1 MARGARFKRRAR
13 ARLRGRV
20 RFGGRRGFKLDF
32 PRGAQRSHGMSESL
46 VSYAVSRGLTPPP
59 PPYDDEV
66 LGSFAATVYL
76 HPLREGR
83 RVPRE
88 DAYLAGA
95 AAHRIETSQGPV
107 SAWRW
112 GPADGPLVGLVHGWQ
127 GHAGQMGGFAAPLVA
142 AGFGV
147 LAFDAPGHG
156 DSPDAEVSVPL
167 LARVVADL
175 ATRQGAFF
183 GLVGHSMGAAAA
195 AMATTLG
202 VRPAG
207 VVLLAPPLSQ
217 AERVERMVDRLQ
229 FTPGVAQA
237 FVRALERKSGFRH
250 EDVDM
255 RVAARG
261 ADFPALLFHDPT
273 DRSCPFRNS
282 ELIAAEWAGARIV
295 PCPGRGHLRI
305 LSTPYVHQQTA
316 EFFTAR
322 R

>member
-1 MARGARFKRRAR
+1 
-13 ARLRGRV
+13 
-20 RFGGRRGFKLDF
+20 
-32 PRGAQRSHGMSESL
+32 MSDLL

-66 LGSFAATVYL
+66 LGNLAAAVYL

-83 RVPRE
+83 RIPRE

-95 AAHRIETSQGPV
+95 VAQRIETSQGPV

-112 GPADGPLVGLVHGWQ
+112 GPPGGPLVVLIHGWQ

-156 DSPDAEVSVPL
+156 DSPDAEVSVPS

-175 ATRQGAFF
+175 ATRLGPFF

-207 VVLLAPPLSQ
+207 VVLPALPLSQ
-217 AERVERMVDRLQ
+217 AERVARMVDRLQ
-229 FTPGVAQA
+229 FTPGS
-237 FVRALERKSGFRH
+237 RR
-250 EDVDM
+250 
-255 RVAARG
+255 
-261 ADFPALLFHDPT
+261 
-273 DRSCPFRNS
+273 
-282 ELIAAEWAGARIV
+282 
-295 PCPGRGHLRI
+295 
-305 LSTPYVHQQTA
+305 LS
-316 EFFTAR
+316 
-322 R
+322 

>member
-1 MARGARFKRRAR
+1 
-13 ARLRGRV
+13 
-20 RFGGRRGFKLDF
+20 
-32 PRGAQRSHGMSESL
+32 MSESL

-59 PPYDDEV
+59 PPYDDEG

-127 GHAGQMGGFAAPLVA
+127 GHAGQMGGFAAPLVDA
-142 AGFGV
+142 KFGV

-156 DSPDAEVSVPL
+156 DSPDAEVSVPS

-175 ATRQGAFF
+175 ATRVGPFF
-183 GLVGHSMGAAAA
+183 GLVGHSMGAAAV

-255 RVAARG
+255 RVAARA

-295 PCPGRGHLRI
+295 PCPGRGHLRV
-305 LSTPYVHQQTA
+305 LSTPYVHQQTVD
-316 EFFTAR
+316 FFTAR

>member
-1 MARGARFKRRAR
+1 
-13 ARLRGRV
+13 
-20 RFGGRRGFKLDF
+20 
-32 PRGAQRSHGMSESL
+32 
-46 VSYAVSRGLTPPP
+46 
-59 PPYDDEV
+59 
-66 LGSFAATVYL
+66 
-76 HPLREGR
+76 
-83 RVPRE
+83 
-88 DAYLAGA
+88 
-95 AAHRIETSQGPV
+95 
-107 SAWRW
+107 
-112 GPADGPLVGLVHGWQ
+112 LVHGWQ

-156 DSPDAEVSVPL
+156 DSPDAEVSVPS